1 MTFKEWFKVTAKWG
15 VYSLGILVPVIATA
29 LCVLGGMIDTAFNNL
44 STAESILNCF
54 KALWCWIVFPPF
66 VSYFAWKKL

>member
-15 VYSLGILVPVIATA
+15 VYSLGILVSIGAIA
-29 LCVLGGMIDTAFNNL
+29 LCILGGMIDTAFNNL
-44 STAESILNCF
+44 STAESILKMF
-54 KALWCWIVFPPF
+54 KDLWYWVVFPPF